1 MQVGAYGIRYKS
13 LFYRGYC
20 TGKCKA
26 KEIKREELGNLSVG
40 SVADIAIFT
49 LKKGNFGF
57 IDSHNYLLK
66 GTQKLETEL
75 TIRAGKI
82 VYDLNGIGGR
92 TDKESTILTIK

>member
-1 MQVGAYGIRYKS
+1 MWMQ
-13 LFYRGYC
+13 LFPQPLMSS
-20 TGKCKA
+20 A
-26 KEIKREELGNLSVG
+26 APPSSFQEIKREELGNLSVG

-75 TIRAGKI
+75 TIRSGKI
-82 VYDLNGIGGR
+82 VYDLNGLGGR